1 MVGFVAY
8 ICLVITLFQEVAKY
22 RIILYSLNLI
32 CDDVLYILL
41 YLRVV
46 SLYFRS
52 HLGLIFGLILEV
64 RNQRD
69 WLICLFFLGNLVG
82 INDNLGMKNLLL
94 DALPEVVGY
103 GSNKH
108 SLRKCR
114 DFTCR
119 NKGIELSVEG
129 AIGVLMCE
137 SYRPAFL

>member
-1 MVGFVAY
+1 MISYVENPTTRENGRVCCVYMFSNYA
-8 ICLVITLFQEVAKY
+8 FQEVAKY

-46 SLYFRS
+46 PLDFSS

-69 WLICLFFLGNLVG
+69 WLIGLFFLGNLVS

-103 GSNKH
+103 GSNNIPCV
-108 SLRKCR
+108 SVDILLA
-114 DFTCR
+114 
-119 NKGIELSVEG
+119 GIRAS
-129 AIGVLMCE
+129 
-137 SYRPAFL
+137 S